1 MSTIKVQKPKK
12 PHYIPRP
19 LGKSFNYQCFQCP
32 FTCNE
37 KIHLFNHMKHN
48 LCQKSISLVSKQAPP
63 QAQDPCYVVSPL
75 DKPLNSPSL
84 TGESMAHT
92 THTNAKQLQSE
103 AEDEKV
109 TPCNNLPSSPTES
122 NSVSQDNGEEKK
134 PEIQTCPS
142 ASLLASAKTTDNH
155 NTLRVQKPQV
165 STNQPLCHN
174 STLTWFPTPTFGM
187 YNFGQKVYG
196 TDIMTSDYSH
206 QYPTYPSHP
215 LYQEQQLLGISKEQ
229 EGSWPLQFYLLES
242 QRPLQSY
249 PLLPDYFSM
258 ALTDQYFKYYQ
269 SLNPPP
275 PPPYI
280 ACPAPL
286 YSSKDPSLEFNGRF
300 LENREMEVPV
310 QNYNFGNPFALG
322 MGGHDPRGQKWAGL
336 SPRAACSAS
345 GSPEPPVTDDFPVMV
360 SDINRAAE
368 PYQSGYRVST
378 PQPISKKGMRA
389 REDNTVQQGLRSTGE
404 RSESTMSYSANPKET
419 PDVSESE
426 EEQMLALDLSN
437 RDQAGAG
444 PISDSYSRGSCF
456 EPEEVPLNLSLKAVH
471 DSLPPQNH
479 CSPNHWS
486 QGLGV
491 SKEQEHTAAF
501 ALCQLAS
508 SGRLTE
514 GCPSTAATLAL
525 NGGTG
530 DRGTKR
536 VRIYKTSKQPA
547 KRAKTT
553 AAC

>member
-63 QAQDPCYVVSPL
+63 QAQDPS
-75 DKPLNSPSL
+75 
-84 TGESMAHT
+84 
-92 THTNAKQLQSE
+92 
-103 AEDEKV
+103 
-109 TPCNNLPSSPTES
+109 
-122 NSVSQDNGEEKK
+122 
-134 PEIQTCPS
+134 
-142 ASLLASAKTTDNH
+142 SLLASAKTTDNH

-280 ACPAPL
+280 ACP
-286 YSSKDPSLEFNGRF
+286 
-300 LENREMEVPV
+300 MEVPV

-389 REDNTVQQGLRSTGE
+389 REDNTVQSTGE